1 MLTGDIL
8 RLSAERHPKRIALI
22 CGETRISYQDLYAS
36 ANKFSNTLL
45 NLKIGKGACWAIMSQ
60 NLPEYIIA
68 HFGSAQTGARM
79 VNLQP
84 SYTPDDLVKILNL
97 ADARLIIVEEIFQE
111 NIAKIEGLIPTLES
125 VIVIGKPIIDEW
137 ISFDQ
142 FIRGQSATPPLSDLD
157 EDDIFAMT
165 FTGGTTGMP
174 KGTLVSH
181 RARFASCYTTVIEHG
196 VTGSD
201 IVGMVTPFYHAMG
214 SLVWLPTV
222 MFVGATAV
230 LMSSWD
236 PNHFIQQTAKHGI
249 TCTFMVP
256 VQLRQVLSDVNFN
269 IDNLKSLKN
278 IACGGAISP
287 ADLIIE
293 INEKLPNAKFT
304 NHYGQSETGPICI
317 YSHYHPRTK
326 ADTVGRPAVGVDLK
340 IVDSEGQEVP
350 DGKSGE
356 IICRGP
362 FLMSGYHKNEQETQI
377 YFKTGDGWGWTGD
390 LAKKDPDGFIT
401 LVGRS
406 KDMIVSGGV
415 NIYPRE
421 VEIVLEQHKEII
433 DCTVFGIPDEYW
445 GEALVAYVVPR
456 EKEELTEKVINNHC
470 IEHLARFKRPK
481 YIKIVN
487 SITKTPSGKVQK
499 PALRNAFLKD
509 HKIS

>member
-1 MLTGDIL
+1 LLTGHIL

-22 CGETRISYQDLYAS
+22 CGEIKISYKDLYES
-36 ANKFSNTLL
+36 ANQFGNTLL
-45 NLKIGKGACWAIMSQ
+45 NFGIGKGVCWAIMSR
-60 NLPEYIIA
+60 NLPEYVIA

-84 SYTPDDLVKILNL
+84 SYTKDDLVKVLDL
-97 ADARLIIVEEIFQE
+97 ADARLIVVEEPFQE
-111 NIAKIEGLIPTLES
+111 NISKIEGLIPTLEH
-125 VIVIGKPIIDEW
+125 VVVIGKPIKDEW

-142 FIRGQSATPPLSDLD
+142 LIREQPITPPSSGLD

-165 FTGGTTGMP
+165 FTGGTTGTP

-214 SLVWLPTV
+214 SLVWLPTAV
-222 MFVGATAV
+222 FVGATAV
-230 LMSSWD
+230 LMSGWD
-236 PNHFIQQTAKHGI
+236 PNTFIDQTAKHGI

-256 VQLRQVLSDVNFN
+256 VQLRQVLSDDNFN
-269 IDNLKSLKN
+269 SDKLKSLKN

-287 ADLIIE
+287 ADLVIE
-293 INEKLPNAKFT
+293 VNEKLPHAKFT

-317 YSHYHPRTK
+317 YSHFHPRTK

-340 IVDSEGQEVP
+340 IVDTEGQEVP
-350 DGKSGE
+350 DGESGE

-362 FLMSGYHKNEQETQI
+362 FLMSGYHKNEQETQT
-377 YFKTGDGWGWTGD
+377 YFKTGNGWGWTGD
-390 LAKKDPDGFIT
+390 LAKKDADGFIT

-421 VEIVLEQHKEII
+421 VEIVLEQHREII
-433 DCTVFGIPDEYW
+433 DCTVFGISDEHW

-456 EKEELTEKVINNHC
+456 KKEDLTEEEINNHC
-470 IEHLARFKRPK
+470 IEYLARFKRPK
-481 YIKIVN
+481 YIKMVDFIA
-487 SITKTPSGKVQK
+487 KTPSGKVQK
-499 PALRNAFLKD
+499 PALREAFLKG
-509 HKIS
+509 HKVS